1 MGANLAKEEQKQ
13 PHMARDL
20 RDPCAWAACWAL
32 VLFVGAQTA
41 DRAGGA
47 PHFTEA
53 QRKTKQNKAKWKCST
68 PLGCQMGWKWM
79 WFKTVCVQMKC
90 INLIIYQ
97 LAVSCG
103 VGQTVFPVSWT
114 PPVTE
119 WRSNVLKTRCYL
131 ITALLMNSQKWCAT
145 ADSWRPSGFHSSCQ
159 FFSKDKEEF
168 MCKKQKVV
176 CRVFWYGWRQC
187 GCLVLTHPV
196 QQQQRC
202 TDAYMLL
209 EIYSISLHYK
219 RPAGLRPFARC
230 SS

>member
-1 MGANLAKEEQKQ
+1 MLARQ
-13 PHMARDL
+13 
-20 RDPCAWAACWAL
+20 
-32 VLFVGAQTA
+32 F
-41 DRAGGA
+41 
-47 PHFTEA
+47 
-53 QRKTKQNKAKWKCST
+53 
-68 PLGCQMGWKWM
+68 
-79 WFKTVCVQMKC
+79 
-90 INLIIYQ
+90 
-97 LAVSCG
+97 
-103 VGQTVFPVSWT
+103 FPISWT

-145 ADSWRPSGFHSSCQ
+145 ADGWRPSGFYSSCQ

-176 CRVFWYGWRQC
+176 WRVFWYGWRQC

-196 QQQQRC
+196 QQLKICMTFLCLRHILNASRQQGAC

-209 EIYSISLHYK
+209 EMYSISPHYK
-219 RPAGLRPFARC
+219 RPAGLRPLTRC